1 MKLENEET
9 KTVKQ
14 FIVIFLIV
22 LVIVGAIYLLT
33 SKVVKK
39 DDNTTS
45 SNDSG
50 NVSNLIDP
58 TVAIVGTMLK
68 KGTGTYYVLLYDTTK
83 EDASTYAEPPPL

>member
-50 NVSNLIDP
+50 NVSNRSNSGHCWYY
-58 TVAIVGTMLK
+58 AK
-68 KGTGTYYVLLYDTTK
+68 KRYGYLLC
-83 EDASTYAEPPPL
+83 SFV